1 MNGKRKR
8 ILILGNGFDLAHFL
22 PTKYE
27 HFITAMRAIEEGLSN
42 EPLSFDNIFR
52 ELLIEDDFFLKKTK
66 EIYKTEEVSIS
77 IENLIILKEKLFSN
91 GWFQYFKDYLDSGI
105 DTWIDFENEIKNVLD
120 IICSVLD
127 KNSDKNEII
136 DTQYYGSN
144 LRIISEE
151 FFEGFNTNKTHY
163 LNVLT
168 KLNILQ
174 EIYVLHHDNEII
186 EIEESQFNNI
196 DDKNAHDP
204 ITGLGKLNYPSKKMC
219 LKEDFVKVYKHQMT
233 GIQVY
238 KVIKNINDQLLD
250 FTNIFSMYIELV
262 ETLIPRINLKKP
274 KSIRGLDSIYSF
286 NYSSTTSRL
295 YNREHKNFLHGKAG
309 ENDIVLGV
317 SELDN
322 QLLIDGKAYGFVK
335 YYQKLVNDTNYKFLS
350 SNYDLRRL
358 EENVINE
365 TKYTDSQPYEIY
377 VWGHSLDS
385 SDSDYI
391 KEIFSF
397 NKGNRV
403 SIYLIVYYFSS
414 PHAQL
419 ANLIS
424 IMGKEII
431 EIWMKKGWLEFV
443 ESPNIYALNYTDN
456 YIDKLS
462 KYSEKIE
469 ENYSVFNK

>member
-1 MNGKRKR
+1 MNERKR

-27 HFITAMRAIEEGLSN
+27 HFITAMRAIEEAPLS
-42 EPLSFDNIFR
+42 ESLSFDNIFR
-52 ELLIEDDFFLKKTK
+52 ELLINNDFFLSKTK
-66 EIYKTEEVSIS
+66 EMYKTEETKIT
-77 IENLIILKEKLFSN
+77 IEDLNSLKEKLSKN

-120 IICSVLD
+120 IVCSILD

-136 DTQYYGSN
+136 DKEYCGSN

-151 FFEGFNTNKTHY
+151 FFEGFNTNKSHY
-163 LNVLT
+163 LNVLM
-168 KLNILQ
+168 KLSILQ
-174 EIYVLHHDNEII
+174 EIYVLRNDNEII

-196 DDKNAHDP
+196 ADENAYDP
-204 ITGLGKLNYPSKKMC
+204 ITGLGKSRYTYKEIR

-238 KVIKNINDQLLD
+238 KVIKDINDQLLD

-262 ETLIPRINLKKP
+262 QTLIPRIDFKKP
-274 KSIRGLDSIYSF
+274 KSIRGLDGTYNF
-286 NYSSTTSRL
+286 NYSDTFSRF
-295 YNREHKNFLHGKAG
+295 YDGRRINFLHGKAG
-309 ENDIVLGV
+309 EGNIVLGI
-317 SELDN
+317 SELEN
-322 QLLIDGKAYGFVK
+322 ELLIDEKAYGFVK

-358 EENVINE
+358 EENIINE
-365 TKYTDSQPYEIY
+365 TKHTDSQPYEIY

-397 NKGNRV
+397 NKSNRV
-403 SIYLIVYYFSS
+403 SIYLIVYYFPS

-424 IMGKEII
+424 IMGKDII
-431 EIWMKKGWLEFV
+431 EMWMKKGWLEFV
-443 ESPNIYALNYTDN
+443 KSPDIYALNYTEN

-469 ENYSVFNK
+469 ENY